1 MISLLIAFAVLIVG
15 YCIYSRVAE
24 KAFGV
29 DGRLTPAVAINDGVD
44 CVPMKTWKAFL
55 VQLLNIAGTG
65 PIFGALMGA
74 VFGPVVFLW
83 IVFGSI
89 LGGAVHDYM
98 SGMISSRHGGASI
111 AELSGTYLG
120 KVAKWVMRIFSVVLL
135 VLCGT
140 VFVTSPAALLAK
152 LVPVPWMNGTF
163 WAIFILVYYLLA
175 ILLPIDK
182 LIGKLYPVFGVLL
195 IVMAAAVLG
204 GIAFS
209 GGKYVIPELTLDN
222 LHPTGTPVWPYMFI
236 TVACGAV
243 SGFHA
248 TQSPMVAKCIL
259 NERVGRKVFYGAMI
273 SESVIALVWAAAGVA
288 FYGTTQ
294 LLNEAL
300 AGGAS
305 NVVYEIST
313 GVLGVFGGVLAVAGV
328 IVCPI
333 TSGDT
338 AFRGARLILAE
349 TFRLDQK
356 KIRNRLLITIPLLA
370 VGGLLTWFAIANDN
384 GFGIIW
390 RYFSWSNQTLAMI
403 ALWVATAYLVRKGRY
418 RFGSLL
424 TALPATFMSAVSMTY
439 ILAASEGFRLPTR
452 VAYPIGGAFAGAL
465 FVVYVVLWAYCARRR
480 LIEPVEPA
488 DLDEETDSAP
498 TFDEGITAEIASDEV
513 AAETPAPALGDQ
525 EAVSSVEDIE

>member
-1 MISLLIAFAVLIVG
+1 MISLLISFAVLLVGFIVYG
-15 YCIYSRVAE
+15 RVTE
-24 KAFGV
+24 KIFSP
-29 DGRLTPAVAINDGVD
+29 DDRKTPAIAINDGVD

-98 SGMISSRHGGASI
+98 SGMISSRHKGASI

-120 KVAKWVMRIFSVVLL
+120 KAAKWIMRVFSVVLL

-140 VFVTSPAALLAK
+140 VFVTSPAGLLDK
-152 LVPVPWMNGTF
+152 LTPDWMNGTF
-163 WAIFILVYYLLA
+163 WSVVILVYYLLA
-175 ILLPIDK
+175 TLLPIDK
-182 LIGKLYPVFGVLL
+182 LIGKLYPIFGVLL
-195 IVMAAAVLG
+195 IVMAAAVIG
-204 GIAFS
+204 GIIFS
-209 GGKYVIPELTLDN
+209 GGKYTIPEISLEN
-222 LHPTGTPVWPYMFI
+222 LHPDGTPIWPYMFI

-248 TQSPMVAKCIL
+248 TQSPMIAKCIKT
-259 NERVGRKVFYGAMI
+259 EKVGRKIFYGAMI

-300 AGGAS
+300 ASGAS

-328 IVCPI
+328 VVCPI

-338 AFRGARLILAE
+338 AFRSARLILAE
-349 TFRLDQK
+349 TFHLEQK
-356 KIRNRLLITIPLLA
+356 KIKNRLLITVPLL
-370 VGGLLTWFAIANDN
+370 VTGGLLTWFAIANAN
-384 GFGIIW
+384 GFQIIW

-403 ALWVATAYLVRKGRY
+403 ALWVATAYLLKKGKY

-424 TALPATFMSAVSMTY
+424 TAFPAAFMSAVSLTY
-439 ILAASEGFRLPTR
+439 IMMASEGFRLGQT
-452 VAYPIGGAFAGAL
+452 VSYISGAIFAITL
-465 FVVYVVLWAYCARRR
+465 FVIYLVF
-480 LIEPVEPA
+480 LIR
-488 DLDEETDSAP
+488 SQRKNK
-498 TFDEGITAEIASDEV
+498 I
-513 AAETPAPALGDQ
+513 
-525 EAVSSVEDIE
+525 

>member
-1 MISLLIAFAVLIVG
+1 MISLLISFAVLLVGFIVYG
-15 YCIYSRVAE
+15 RVTE
-24 KAFGV
+24 KIFSP
-29 DGRLTPAVAINDGVD
+29 DDRKTPAIAINDGVD

-55 VQLLNIAGTG
+55 VQLLNIAVTG

-98 SGMISSRHGGASI
+98 SGMISSRHKGASI

-120 KVAKWVMRIFSVVLL
+120 KAAKWIMRVFSVVLL

-140 VFVTSPAALLAK
+140 VFVTSPAGLLDK
-152 LVPVPWMNGTF
+152 LTPDWMNGTF
-163 WAIFILVYYLLA
+163 WSVVILVYYLLA
-175 ILLPIDK
+175 TLLPIDK
-182 LIGKLYPVFGVLL
+182 LIGKLYPIFGVLL
-195 IVMAAAVLG
+195 IVMAAAVIG
-204 GIAFS
+204 GIIFS
-209 GGKYVIPELTLDN
+209 GGKYTIPEISLEN
-222 LHPTGTPVWPYMFI
+222 LHPEGTPIWPYMFI

-248 TQSPMVAKCIL
+248 TQSPMIAKCIKT
-259 NERVGRKVFYGAMI
+259 EKVGRKIFYGAMI

-328 IVCPI
+328 VVCPI

-338 AFRGARLILAE
+338 AFRSARLILAE
-349 TFRLDQK
+349 TFHLEQK
-356 KIRNRLLITIPLLA
+356 KIKNRLLITVPLL
-370 VGGLLTWFAIANDN
+370 VTGGLLTWFAIANAN
-384 GFGIIW
+384 GFQIIW

-403 ALWVATAYLVRKGRY
+403 ALWVATAYLLKKGKY

-424 TALPATFMSAVSMTY
+424 TAFPAAFMSAVSLTY
-439 ILAASEGFRLPTR
+439 IMMASEGFRLGQT
-452 VAYPIGGAFAGAL
+452 VSYISGAIFAITL
-465 FVVYVVLWAYCARRR
+465 FVIYLVF
-480 LIEPVEPA
+480 LIR
-488 DLDEETDSAP
+488 SQRKNK
-498 TFDEGITAEIASDEV
+498 I
-513 AAETPAPALGDQ
+513 
-525 EAVSSVEDIE
+525 